1 MRQSQAF
8 LPQGLLSP
16 SPEPEESDYD
26 GNIFPAPWPVDTW
39 EAANEDIVIGQLAS
53 QEVDEEWQ
61 SAQWAQFEYEYSG
74 GVHSYI
80 TTLDLY
86 PDENSENM

>member
-8 LPQGLLSP
+8 LPQGLLSQ
-16 SPEPEESDYD
+16 SDEPESDYD
-26 GNIFPAPWPVDTW
+26 GNIFPETWPVDTW
-39 EAANEDIVIGQLAS
+39 EAAGEDIVIGQLAS
-53 QEVDEEWQ
+53 QEIDEEWH
-61 SAQWAQFEYEYSG
+61 SAQWAQFEYEYTG

-80 TTLDLY
+80 TTLDMY